1 MGCLTSSQV
10 AAIKAEIA
18 KLDEYIAAAETAYT
32 ASLTNSEIED
42 YRFDS
47 GDGSQKAKR
56 RSPKEI
62 REEIEALQASRNRLQ
77 RKLDGTS
84 NVNMNTRR
92 RRYLHGG
99 RYYR

>member
-18 KLDEYIAAAETAYT
+18 KIDLQITAAETAYLS
-32 ASLTNSEIED
+32 ALGNSEIDE

-47 GDGSQKAKR
+47 GDGSQRAKR
-56 RSPKEI
+56 RSPKQI
-62 REEIEALQASRNRLQ
+62 REEIEALQATRSRLQ

-84 NVNMNTRR
+84 NVNMNLRR
-92 RRYLHGG
+92 RRGG
-99 RYYR
+99 YGRRTC